1 MRIDLRQ
8 TDRQT
13 EKQTDRQTE
22 KQTDRKTDRQADRQ
36 TDRKTLPI
44 RNGGF
49 GMSSMVSTCP
59 IAFVSSWARSLAHLP
74 QSFGDLTDLIKNI
87 SRAVQ
92 HPGHNGSIASH
103 LLQALPGNKSL
114 GDLINNPK
122 KLQQKLKSEQTEQ
135 IVSSILSNP
144 LSQRSAARFRS
155 LQGLGAGVWLDSIPS
170 SAKLALKPSDFRLA
184 TRMRLGLE
192 MPLGSVVPICECGKD
207 IDKDGYHL
215 LTCKTGGG
223 PIWTHETLTSVWSD
237 CLQHLKMS
245 HQREPRNLYVNS
257 DDRPDIV
264 VFDAQQ
270 GCDIELDISVAHPW
284 ALHVISRAA
293 QEDGAAAATREV
305 KKSEKYA
312 RERIVWGLPSN
323 CIPLVFKHFGRWGS
337 EAAQFLHRLS
347 LQSIDE
353 DGRKNSRDFKT
364 FWRRCMSVALQRW
377 NASVISRKLAR
388 LGHCKIFTVDSSFAR
403 S

>member
-1 MRIDLRQ
+1 
-8 TDRQT
+8 
-13 EKQTDRQTE
+13 
-22 KQTDRKTDRQADRQ
+22 
-36 TDRKTLPI
+36 
-44 RNGGF
+44 
-49 GMSSMVSTCP
+49 MSSMESTCP
-59 IAFVSSWARSLAHLP
+59 IAFVSSWARSLAHFP
-74 QSFGDLTDLIKNI
+74 QSFGDLTDLVKNI

-92 HPGHNGSIASH
+92 HPGHIGSIASH
-103 LLQALPGNKSL
+103 LLQVLPGNKSL
-114 GDLINNPK
+114 VELINNSK
-122 KLQQKLKSEQTEQ
+122 KLQKKLKSEQTEQ
-135 IVSSILSNP
+135 IVSSILSNS

-155 LQGLGAGVWLDSIPS
+155 LQELGAGAWLDSIPS

-192 MPLGSVVPICECGKD
+192 MPLGSVVPVCECGKD

-223 PIWTHETLTSVWSD
+223 PIWTHETLSSVWSD

-270 GCDIELDISVAHPW
+270 GCDIELNISAAHPW

-305 KKSEKYA
+305 K
-312 RERIVWGLPSN
+312 N
-323 CIPLVFKHFGRWGS
+323 TVFAH
-337 EAAQFLHRLS
+337 
-347 LQSIDE
+347 
-353 DGRKNSRDFKT
+353 N
-364 FWRRCMSVALQRW
+364 
-377 NASVISRKLAR
+377 NAYLK
-388 LGHCKIFTVDSSFAR
+388 
-403 S
+403 